1 MTMTMT
7 GNRLE
12 AIGDGP
18 VDGPRLLLV
27 DDHRLLVETLQVS
40 LTQAGLAVSVAACG
54 SFDEVLADA
63 AVVHPTLVV
72 LDLDLQ
78 SAGYGFDLIGPLREL
93 GAQVLVLTGTVDR
106 KELARCLEA
115 GALGIA
121 SKADGFA
128 SVLDQIRRAADGEAV
143 TPITEKTQ
151 LLADLA
157 AHRRAEER
165 RKAPFE
171 TLSSR
176 ERDVLR
182 QIVEGR
188 QAAEI
193 AKASYVSLATVRTQI
208 RSILLKLEV
217 TSQVAA
223 VALARKSGWFDTIAP
238 EPPTPSEQICRARH

>member
-1 MTMTMT
+1 MTIAVT
-7 GNRLE
+7 RPEVVADAPL
-12 AIGDGP
+12 
-18 VDGPRLLLV
+18 DGPRLLLV

-40 LTQAGLAVSVAACG
+40 LTQAGFAVSVAPCS
-54 SFDEVLADA
+54 SFDEVLAEA
-63 AVVHPTLVV
+63 AVVQPTLVV

-78 SAGYGFDLIGPLREL
+78 GAGYGYDLIGPLREL

-106 KELARCLEA
+106 IELARCFEA

-121 SKADGFA
+121 NKANGFA
-128 SVLDQIRRAADGEAV
+128 SVLDQIRRAADGERV

-157 AHRRAEER
+157 AHRRAEDR

-171 TLSSR
+171 ALSSR

-182 QIVEGR
+182 QIVEGK
-188 QAAEI
+188 QAAAI

-208 RSILLKLEV
+208 RSILMKLEV

-223 VALARKSGWFDTIAP
+223 VALARQGGWFDTLAP
-238 EPPTPSEQICRARH
+238 ETTQ

>member
-1 MTMTMT
+1 MTIAVT
-7 GNRLE
+7 RPE
-12 AIGDGP
+12 VVADAP

-40 LTQAGLAVSVAACG
+40 LAQAGFAVSVAPCS
-54 SFDEVLADA
+54 SFDEVLAEA
-63 AVVHPTLVV
+63 AVVQPTLVV

-78 SAGYGFDLIGPLREL
+78 GAGYGYDLIGPLREL

-106 KELARCLEA
+106 IELARCLEA

-121 SKADGFA
+121 SKANGFA
-128 SVLDQIRRAADGEAV
+128 SVLDQIRRAADGEPV

-157 AHRRAEER
+157 AHRRAEDR

-171 TLSSR
+171 ALSSR

-182 QIVEGR
+182 QIVEGK
-188 QAAEI
+188 QAAAI

-208 RSILLKLEV
+208 RSILMKLEV

-223 VALARKSGWFDTIAP
+223 VALARQGGWFDNLAVET
-238 EPPTPSEQICRARH
+238 TR